1 MERSKSIMNFSF
13 YSNKWQNWD
22 FHADHST
29 IMQAAWKRGQKV
41 MIHGWVYGLNNGELH
56 DLDITS
62 DSREKLELSYR
73 QAIAKLSHPR

>member
-1 MERSKSIMNFSF
+1 METWTKSDDPRLGF
-13 YSNKWQNWD
+13 
-22 FHADHST
+22 
-29 IMQAAWKRGQKV
+29 
-41 MIHGWVYGLNNGELH
+41 YGLNNGELH